1 MITKSLET
9 NDCDKNKAV
18 LESLVNKKNYN
29 SRKKH
34 SKNCTVS

>member
-18 LESLVNKKNYN
+18 LESLVNKQNYN
-29 SRKKH
+29 FRKEN
-34 SKNCTVS
+34 SYFFYF